1 MPCEAPCQSGQ
12 AFTFARTILPLSK
25 PGPTVARNAWVG
37 AAIPVGLVGLFAW
50 LALSA
55 GRDLARGNTR
65 DFFEFF
71 SAARAM
77 AEGQD
82 IYASG
87 SPGYG
92 YIYPPLLAF
101 LLLPLARLGLAA
113 ASWVWLGVNLAALG
127 ASLYLLSRET
137 LRRFGLEAQH
147 LLQSAA
153 ALLSAALLADKLR
166 SELEMGQS
174 NLLML
179 LAWAAALALLDRR
192 PLLAGLALG
201 LGANLKYLTLLAVPY
216 LIIRRRYRAAGA
228 TVAATIAL
236 ALLPAAWMGWGN
248 NLDALG
254 QALGGMTRMLE
265 VGESER
271 AVPDDSEGRAK
282 VVDVS
287 EVRSQ
292 SIPSWAARAF
302 GDGDL
307 DPRAAGVTLAV
318 ALLFAAAA
326 WWIYHRRGIPLFAGR
341 GGSDELTPRF
351 RAVVALEWAG
361 LVAIS
366 LAFGPQT
373 NMRHLV
379 MAAVATTIVAALL
392 LARGRDVRRPIL
404 IVGAAVLVAG
414 MNLPPGGNAFRESL
428 EAWRWWSGPS
438 WCLLAMYL
446 ALLWTGLAAVPRQVQ
461 DSGPGGAAPVPRG
474 G

>member
-1 MPCEAPCQSGQ
+1 M
-12 AFTFARTILPLSK
+12 SK
-25 PGPTVARNAWVG
+25 PGPTATRNARVG
-37 AAIPVGLVGLFAW
+37 AAILFGFVGLFAW
-50 LALSA
+50 LAISA

-71 SAARAM
+71 SAAQAM
-77 AEGQD
+77 AAGQD
-82 IYASG
+82 IYTSG

-101 LLLPLARLGLAA
+101 LLLPLAKLGLAA
-113 ASWVWLGVNLAALG
+113 ASWVWLGVNLSALA

-153 ALLSAALLADKLR
+153 ALLGAALLADKLR

-179 LAWAAALALLDRR
+179 LAWAVALAFLDRR

-201 LGANLKYLTLLAVPY
+201 FGANLKYLTLLAVPY
-216 LIIRRRYRAAGA
+216 LIIRRRYRAAGS

-236 ALLPAAWMGWGN
+236 GLLPAMWMGWGN

-254 QALGGMTRMLE
+254 RALGGMTRMLE
-265 VGESER
+265 VGEEER
-271 AVPDDSEGRAK
+271 AVPDDADGLAK
-282 VVDVS
+282 IVDVS

-302 GDGDL
+302 SDGDL

-318 ALLFAAAA
+318 ALLFSAAA
-326 WWIYHRRGIPLFAGR
+326 WSIYRWRGVPLFAGR
-341 GGSDELTPRF
+341 GGSAELTPHIRP
-351 RAVVALEWAG
+351 VVALEWAG

-392 LARGRDVRRPIL
+392 LARGRDVRRPVL
-404 IVGAAVLVAG
+404 IAGAAVLVVG
-414 MNLPPGGNAFRESL
+414 MNLPPGGSAFRESL

-446 ALLWTGLAAVPRQVQ
+446 ALLWTGLAAVPRRPEGQ
-461 DSGPGGAAPVPRG
+461 DSGREGAAPSPRSG
-474 G
+474 